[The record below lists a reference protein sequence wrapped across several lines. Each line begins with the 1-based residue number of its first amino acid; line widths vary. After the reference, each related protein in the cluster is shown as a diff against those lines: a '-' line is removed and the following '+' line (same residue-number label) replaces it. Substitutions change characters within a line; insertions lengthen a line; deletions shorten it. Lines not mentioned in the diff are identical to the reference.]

1 VSSPHESYQWQGP
14 YIMVEGM
21 PVQLPVAYSPLV
33 EEAVT
38 SAVEVPY
45 GDVMTRVP
53 TAEHLTA
60 IMLAAGRA

>member
-1 VSSPHESYQWQGP
+1 
-14 YIMVEGM
+14 MVEGM